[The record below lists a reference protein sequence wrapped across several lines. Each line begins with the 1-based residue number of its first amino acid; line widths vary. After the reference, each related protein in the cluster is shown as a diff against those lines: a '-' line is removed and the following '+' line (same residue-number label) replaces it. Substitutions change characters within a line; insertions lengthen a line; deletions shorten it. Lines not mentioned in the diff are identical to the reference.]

1 MFCCRNPKVVDETA
15 TGPTPQAKST
25 SVAEEDSAVEE
36 ECFEKF
42 DQKEQQI
49 IRTRSRSRFVL
60 DSYEKKCRIGNPNIG
75 SFCVKFIPRDVF
87 LQLGAITQ
95 YEECVKDHIR
105 IVDLNDGSV
114 ILFVSHRW
122 QDASRNLPDQDEIQF
137 GIVKEFLMT
146 EEGQKVTHI
155 WVDFSCITQNRTTA
169 FGFRNFSI
177 QLDNIQTA
185 IMLAD
190 YVLVVPRVETESGH
204 FTDLSEIN
212 DRGWCLF
219 EVVAA
224 MYCACK
230 IYVSFVADGKS
241 APQFFNIEGELEGPL
256 SVEALQESIG
266 VKDHSHEKSR
276 SYRGA
281 VHEAIEK
288 FGLPKNNVAASN
300 WDNAKDP
307 WEVVHQIRT
316 VVESSFVETYF
327 NGETAVTEETGQ
339 RRMVSL
345 TVNTLGVDGLGRETY
360 SHGRE
365 ISALLPNF
373 TVDSDREVVTNLMLN
388 VAGFVHTAY
397 DDIREM
403 SQEEISSMCED
414 LDTENN
420 HLLQR
425 FKWIFPVDLDNLLE
439 NLPATPNLNLEI
451 SWNPLG
457 MNGSSALLKHQP
469 KLTFTDLNLFACSIG
484 DAGLRTICKIL
495 TRDDCQL
502 KTLWVECNGISDI
515 ECLANAL
522 KENKT
527 LDNLR
532 LNGNRITE
540 VKSLADALK
549 TNNVV
554 TGINLYKNHIE
565 DVFDLADALKT
576 NKAVEHLDLCGN
588 PKISWEGKAAIK
600 AAWGIRTNGRLDL

>member
-75 SFCVKFIPRDVF
+75 SFCVKFIPRDIF
-87 LQLGAITQ
+87 LSLGALVQ
-95 YEECVKDHIR
+95 YEDCLNHQVR
-105 IVDLNDGSV
+105 ISEIDSESNL
-114 ILFVSHRW
+114 LFVSHN
-122 QDASRNLPDQDEIQF
+122 ANLPDNE
-137 GIVKEFLMT
+137 GILFQMIKGFLLSD
-146 EEGQKVTHI
+146 EGQGITHI
-155 WVDFSCITQNRTTA
+155 WVAFSCITQDRSTHSGLENYT
-169 FGFRNFSI
+169 I
-177 QLDNIQTA
+177 QLDNVQTA
-185 IMLAD
+185 IMLSD
-190 YVLVVPRVETESGH
+190 CVLVVPRVETQTGH
-204 FTDLSEIN
+204 FTDLTTIN
-212 DRGWCLF
+212 GRGWCLF

-224 MYCACK
+224 MYCECK
-230 IYVSFVADGKS
+230 IYVAFVADPTS
-241 APQFFNIEGELEGPL
+241 PAQFLMIEGALDGPL
-256 SVEALQESIG
+256 SLQALQEAMKTKKKLSSF
-266 VKDHSHEKSR
+266 KD
-276 SYRGA
+276 A
-281 VHEAIEK
+281 VEEAIRR
-288 FGLPKNNVAASN
+288 FGLKKNDMVAEN
-300 WDNAKDP
+300 WEKALDP
-307 WEVVHQIRT
+307 WKLVEKICIILEEPL
-316 VVESSFVETYF
+316 VESYF
-327 NGETAVTEETGQ
+327 NGQVLLTEDYDQ
-339 RRMVSL
+339 KRMASL
-345 TVNTLGVDGLGRETY
+345 SVNTSGVDGLGNVIY
-360 SHGRE
+360 QHGKE
-365 ISALLPNF
+365 VAALLPNF
-373 TVDSDREVVTNLMLN
+373 TVESDRDIVTNLMLN
-388 VAGFVHTAY
+388 VAGFVHTGY
-397 DDIREM
+397 TDIQEK
-403 SQEEISSMCED
+403 QPEEISKIASALVRNVDITCFSND
-414 LDTENN
+414 HLDA
-420 HLLQR
+420 R
-425 FKWIFPVDLDNLLE
+425 FTGMFPIDLDNLLKV
-439 NLPATPNLNLEI
+439 LPTSPNLTLEV